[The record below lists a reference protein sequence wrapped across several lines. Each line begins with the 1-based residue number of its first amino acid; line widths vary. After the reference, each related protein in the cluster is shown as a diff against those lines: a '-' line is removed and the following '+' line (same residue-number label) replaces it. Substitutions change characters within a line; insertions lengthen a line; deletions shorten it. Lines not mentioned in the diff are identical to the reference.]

1 MARAYTYNDYNTD
14 IRDMPTYLDL
24 LSKYRINDRP
34 DNFEEKSGSFNR
46 TRLYKDNKLSLRIS
60 KEPIFVKNITEI
72 IPYKQDVTIGDLKKA
87 QDKTASNWKKAVQIG
102 IAPAMYFYGYI
113 KEPIPYP
120 YPHEGKFN
128 LYQVIISEAYDT
140 DLHDYYTG
148 SRYASKRIG
157 DNPTSLDK
165 LIVDKLIS
173 LLTISHRQIGMICFD
188 IKPGNCVINIQDN
201 GMPKRLPNGDVDLKL
216 IDLEE
221 DTCLQDLKI
230 TDAQLQYI
238 DILSQIIMAN
248 HFFMPAPIGVGWNI
262 FSDYFSNN
270 MDGNYG
276 PENVLSNE
284 NLTTLFCDLAGTK
297 YDLIVRHYFFKGKEY
312 MSCPDMLKE
321 MIARCKMLRPPHNIH
336 NKNVSSPAAI
346 AAAAPT
352 TVAAAPPPV
361 AIAAD
366 ADAGNGKDA
375 SEGEEQGME
384 GDVTIAAAAGNGK
397 DASEEEEK
405 GTGTIPPPT
414 TVAAAI
420 AATHTTPTPPP
431 TTVAAAIA
439 PTTIAAD
446 NKGEDDDAIEMST
459 PAPDTIA
466 AAPCPRELTVT
477 VLGHGAIVKDSS
489 TTVPYNVE
497 RIAMIRSDAGTCT
510 LSPDGIDHVALIN
523 SIYELLLKE
532 QCVPMERL
540 TELLNRIQNK
550 TIEWLKKNTPLDVR
564 IGDMEE
570 IRKFPPQ
577 MRLTVTDK
585 RHGIRTAHTKSCALI
600 KLSRDTRETVAMKV
614 YATLLNG
621 SKFGNASVKNIL
633 NTLQDN
639 YQIDITTIDTSKPI
653 IVVSY
658 LDVNNNPKVYVLTK
672 EDLKNHTNDVTSSEI
687 ITLVA
692 KKSGK
697 GLITV
702 NFVDPMC
709 SVYNNIYNEYYE
721 KMKEYSKQMKS
732 IPIQTDEFLSN
743 ALFLL
748 RYRPGGPD
756 KDVSEDPLT
765 LQNIE
770 NLMETLRHAR
780 LDYSKINEIY
790 TTLMQS
796 VYFLYANA
804 VGQIYLSNGAAEISD
819 EEHLAIVINLLRH
832 RPGDMVDMVDGRL
845 MFVKNGEHPILTF
858 AEFTA
863 LRTDMVTVGLD
874 EIIINRVSDILT
886 KAAYMLYLLQI
897 KTRYYKTTTTDNLLP
912 LLKYRPWDT
921 FEGDGTHM
929 AFDKQYIV
937 DITDQFALLNFCRPL
952 LDEVKDLLTNI
963 ESGVV
968 VRSSKKNV
976 PSAARIMCEKKRGKS
991 IDAREALIGK
1001 TRIGGKKK
1009 MKKMKKTKKMK
1020 KMKKTKKTK
1029 KTKKMKKMKKTKKMN
1044 K

>member
-1 MARAYTYNDYNTD
+1 
-14 IRDMPTYLDL
+14 
-24 LSKYRINDRP
+24 
-34 DNFEEKSGSFNR
+34 
-46 TRLYKDNKLSLRIS
+46 
-60 KEPIFVKNITEI
+60 
-72 IPYKQDVTIGDLKKA
+72 
-87 QDKTASNWKKAVQIG
+87 
-102 IAPAMYFYGYI
+102 MYFYGYI

-188 IKPGNCVINIQDN
+188 IKPGNCVINISSN

-585 RHGIRTAHTKSCALI
+585 RHGILTAHTNTFSLI

-832 RPGDMVDMVDGRL
+832 RPGDMVDDSLKFVKNGEHPILTLDEVATLRTDMVSVGLPEFIINRVSYILMQSVYLLYANAVEQIYLSTDAEFSDEEHLAFIINLLRHRPGDMVDMVDGRL
-845 MFVKNGEHPILTF
+845 TFVKNGEHPILTF
-858 AEFTA
+858 DGFGA
-863 LRTDMVTVGLD
+863 LRNDMVRVELHD
-874 EIIINRVSDILT
+874 IIVNRVSDILT
-886 KAAYMLYLLQI
+886 QAAYMLYLLQI
-897 KTRYYKTTTTDNLLP
+897 KTRYYKTKAKAEILSLR
-912 LLKYRPWDT
+912 KYRPWDT
-921 FEGDGTHM
+921 FEGEGTHM
-929 AFDKQYIV
+929 PFDKK
-937 DITDQFALLNFCRPL
+937 DITKQFALLKFCPDL
-952 LDEVKDLLTNI
+952 QKEVNDLLTNI
-963 ESGVV
+963 ERGVV

-976 PSAARIMCEKKRGKS
+976 PSASRNRCEKKRKKS
-991 IDAREALIGK
+991 IDARAALMNEIR
-1001 TRIGGKKK
+1001 TRKNIQGGKKK

-1020 KMKKTKKTK
+1020 KMKKMKKTKKTK
-1029 KTKKMKKMKKTKKMN
+1029 KTKKMKKIKKTKKMN